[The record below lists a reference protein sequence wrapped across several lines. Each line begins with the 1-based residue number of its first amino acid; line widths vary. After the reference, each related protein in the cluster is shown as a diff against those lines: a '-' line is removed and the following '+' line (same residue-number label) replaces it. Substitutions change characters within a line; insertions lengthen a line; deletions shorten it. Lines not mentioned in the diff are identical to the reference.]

1 MKKLTFLLLC
11 SFAVLLL
18 TFIPQ
23 TGFSAGTESKQSGSE
38 KVEKAKETVQGTEKG
53 KEAVKGTDK
62 SKEAATKEGK
72 KGKAVAPGSQFTG
85 KVNINTCTA
94 EELMQIKGVGETI
107 AGRITEHRKK
117 IGKFK
122 SIEEIKDVKGI
133 GEKKFLQIKDNLTL

>member
-1 MKKLTFLLLC
+1 MKKLAFLLLC

-18 TFIPQ
+18 TFMPQ

-38 KVEKAKETVQGTEKG
+38 KVEKAKEAVQ
-53 KEAVKGTDK
+53 GTDK
-62 SKEAATKEGK
+62 SKEAVTKEGK

-85 KVNINTCTA
+85 KVNINTCTT

-107 AGRITEHRKK
+107 AGRIIEHRKK

>member
-38 KVEKAKETVQGTEKG
+38 KVEKAKEAVQ
-53 KEAVKGTDK
+53 GTDK
-62 SKEAATKEGK
+62 SKEAVTKEGK

-107 AGRITEHRKK
+107 AGRIIEHRKK